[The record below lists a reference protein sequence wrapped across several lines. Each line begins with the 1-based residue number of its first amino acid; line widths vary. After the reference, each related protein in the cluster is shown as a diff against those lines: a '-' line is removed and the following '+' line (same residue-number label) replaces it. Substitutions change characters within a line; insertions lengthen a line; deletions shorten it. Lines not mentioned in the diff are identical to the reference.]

1 MKAATT
7 LTAPVISVRDE
18 TLIHR
23 RFQHI
28 CRHFFSLS
36 PFSPPFLSGSVAAW
50 HCLLV
55 SVSVCVCVCA
65 HTDGVGW
72 QGSRFA
78 GPPRSIKRNKAG
90 GEGAVPSPLKSKTRF
105 GIGICSKRLDP
116 FCWCRGS
123 LGANGRRRR
132 GVKNNNQVHHGVWG
146 RGRLRA
152 LAEAS
157 ACSIPPRSSP
167 LKSACF
173 CSLHNLI
180 WYLKG

>member
-1 MKAATT
+1 MT

-28 CRHFFSLS
+28 CRHF
-36 PFSPPFLSGSVAAW
+36 SPPVFPSFALELCGCLPLS
-50 HCLLV
+50 V
-55 SVSVCVCVCA
+55 SVSVCTCMRVCA

-72 QGSRFA
+72 QGSWFA

-123 LGANGRRRR
+123 LGANGRRRKR
-132 GVKNNNQVHHGVWG
+132 SKNNNQIHHSV
-146 RGRLRA
+146 
-152 LAEAS
+152 
-157 ACSIPPRSSP
+157 
-167 LKSACF
+167 
-173 CSLHNLI
+173 
-180 WYLKG
+180 